1 MVQFFRR
8 LVGVRLLR
16 TAFIFVLSA
25 GLSMVSVEID
35 AKPAAKSKAK
45 VQTKPQ
51 SKQTTKPVS
60 KSVTK
65 SVTKKTSAKT
75 ASNTKSLKGKTVKLG
90 KVAKVAKVAK
100 SAKAKKAARLA
111 ATIPAEPP
119 RVSLGQAIGLH
130 AVNDPADLRSS
141 VALAVDSR
149 TGKTLFEKNSQA
161 VLPIASITKLM
172 TAMVV
177 LDAKQ
182 SMGDPL
188 EISSSD
194 VDLEKNSRS
203 RLRTG
208 SVLNRGELLQLA
220 LMASENRAAN
230 ALSRYYPGGTEAFV
244 TAMNRKAKA
253 IQMEDTQFF
262 DATGLSSR
270 NMSNARDLVQ
280 LVKRAG
286 DYPVIRQYSTASE
299 LTVDTGFRMISFK
312 NTNRLIENPEWQI
325 SLSKTGYIS
334 EAGNCLVMHTRVNEQ
349 PVVMVFL
356 DAVGRYTRFA
366 DASRLRI
373 YLESGDKLVKVQTR
387 QKVSKDGLK
396 PSKA

>member
-1 MVQFFRR
+1 MVQFFCGSPSIRILR
-8 LVGVRLLR
+8 MALVAV
-16 TAFIFVLSA
+16 ILS
-25 GLSMVSVEID
+25 GLSLLSSPSV
-35 AKPAAKSKAK
+35 AKPATKAASKAA
-45 VQTKPQ
+45 VKPAP
-51 SKQTTKPVS
+51 KALS
-60 KSVTK
+60 KSVQKKPQAKAGPSKTRKLAQATK
-65 SVTKKTSAKT
+65 GKSAKY
-75 ASNTKSLKGKTVKLG
+75 ATKNG
-90 KVAKVAKVAK
+90 KVAHT
-100 SAKAKKAARLA
+100 AKARRAARLA
-111 ATIPAEPP
+111 VAVPTEPP

-141 VALAVDSR
+141 VALAVDTR

-182 SMGDPL
+182 PMGDPL
-188 EISSSD
+188 EISSAD

-230 ALSRYYPGGTEAFV
+230 ALGRYYPGGTNAFIA
-244 TAMNRKAKA
+244 AMNSKAKS
-253 IQMEDTQFF
+253 IQMDDTQFF

-280 LVKRAG
+280 LVKKAG
-286 DYPVIRQYSTASE
+286 DYPLIRQYSTASE

-312 NTNRLIENPEWQI
+312 NTNRLIENPDWQI
-325 SLSKTGYIS
+325 TLSKTGYIS

-366 DASRLRI
+366 DASRLRT
-373 YLESGDKLVKVQTR
+373 YLETGDKIVKVQSR
-387 QKVSKDGLK
+387 QKASKDGLK
-396 PSKA
+396 ASKA

>member
-1 MVQFFRR
+1 MVQFVRSLCCFRI
-8 LVGVRLLR
+8 LR
-16 TAFIFVLSA
+16 VALIGALFS
-25 GLSMVSVEID
+25 GLSLLSVHSI
-35 AKPAAKSKAK
+35 AKPVVKSTSKSASKSASKLPSKAVAKAVSKKSAKSAK
-45 VQTKPQ
+45 
-51 SKQTTKPVS
+51 
-60 KSVTK
+60 
-65 SVTKKTSAKT
+65 
-75 ASNTKSLKGKTVKLG
+75 LGKGKSAKLG
-90 KVAKVAKVAK
+90 KVALSK
-100 SAKAKKAARLA
+100 KAKKATKLA
-111 ATIPAEPP
+111 AATSAEPP

-130 AVNDPADLRSS
+130 AVTDPADLKSS

-172 TAMVV
+172 TDMVV

-182 SMGDPL
+182 PMGEPL
-188 EISSSD
+188 EISSAD

-208 SVLNRGELLQLA
+208 SILNRGELLQLA

-230 ALSRYYPGGTEAFV
+230 ALGRYYPGGSDAFIA
-244 TAMNRKAKA
+244 AMNRKAKS

-286 DYPVIRQYSTASE
+286 DYPLIRQYSTASE

-312 NTNRLIENPEWQI
+312 NTNRLIENPDWQI

-366 DASRLRI
+366 DASRLRT
-373 YLESGDKLVKVQTR
+373 YLENGDKLVKAQTR
-387 QKVSKDGLK
+387 QKANKDLLK
-396 PSKA
+396 ASKA

>member
-1 MVQFFRR
+1 MVV
-8 LVGVRLLR
+8 LVRQICRVVVAFALCGSLGVLLPQ
-16 TAFIFVLSA
+16 AQAKVA
-25 GLSMVSVEID
+25 GAAKKAEAKKVPAKKIATKNTGIKQAALK
-35 AKPAAKSKAK
+35 AKPAKKQASKLLSVSKKSQKLAKSIQARRAAK
-45 VQTKPQ
+45 
-51 SKQTTKPVS
+51 
-60 KSVTK
+60 
-65 SVTKKTSAKT
+65 
-75 ASNTKSLKGKTVKLG
+75 
-90 KVAKVAKVAK
+90 
-100 SAKAKKAARLA
+100 LA
-111 ATIPAEPP
+111 ALAASPPEPP

-130 AVNDPADLRSS
+130 AVVDPADLRSS

-149 TGKTLFEKNSQA
+149 TGKTLFEKNAQA

-182 SMGDPL
+182 SMGEPL

-230 ALSRYYPGGTEAFV
+230 ALGRYYPGGTDAFV
-244 TAMNRKAKA
+244 AAMNRKAKS
-253 IQMEDTQFF
+253 IQMEDSQFF

-286 DYPVIRQYSTASE
+286 DYPVIRQFSTASE

-312 NTNRLIENPEWQI
+312 NTNRLIENPDWEI

-334 EAGNCLVMHTRVNEQ
+334 EAGNCLVMHTRVNDQ

-366 DASRLRI
+366 DALRLRT
-373 YLESGDKLVKVQTR
+373 YLEGGDRAGEKLVKTQAR
-387 QKVSKDGLK
+387 AK
-396 PSKA
+396 PTKASKA

>member
-1 MVQFFRR
+1 MLEFLRCSSGLRILRVALIGV
-8 LVGVRLLR
+8 LV
-16 TAFIFVLSA
+16 S
-25 GLSMVSVEID
+25 GLSLLSTHGS
-35 AKPAAKSKAK
+35 AKPATKA
-45 VQTKPQ
+45 
-51 SKQTTKPVS
+51 VS
-60 KSVTK
+60 KSAAKSTNKLTTKAQAKVVSKKASKSVKVGKGKVTK
-65 SVTKKTSAKT
+65 Q
-75 ASNTKSLKGKTVKLG
+75 G
-90 KVAKVAKVAK
+90 KVALSK
-100 SAKAKKAARLA
+100 KAKIAAKLA
-111 ATIPAEPP
+111 AAVPAEPP

-130 AVNDPADLRSS
+130 AVSDPADLRSS

-182 SMGDPL
+182 PMGEPL
-188 EISSSD
+188 EISSAD

-208 SVLNRGELLQLA
+208 SVLNRAELLQLA

-230 ALSRYYPGGTEAFV
+230 ALGRYYPGGSEAFIA
-244 TAMNRKAKA
+244 AMNRKAKS

-286 DYPVIRQYSTASE
+286 DYPLIRQYSTASE

-312 NTNRLIENPEWQI
+312 NTNRLIENPDWQI

-366 DASRLRI
+366 DASRLRT
-373 YLESGDKLVKVQTR
+373 YLENGDKLVKAQTR
-387 QKVSKDGLK
+387 QKANKDLLK
-396 PSKA
+396 ASKA

>member
-1 MVQFFRR
+1 MDHFFRCFSGTR
-8 LVGVRLLR
+8 PLR
-16 TAFIFVLSA
+16 TALLAALFG
-25 GLSMVSVEID
+25 GLSVVPLHSE
-35 AKPAAKSKAK
+35 AKPASKPLVKLTSKKAIKTVAVVKASKTNKPVKVGATQKATKALKGQSARLAKS
-45 VQTKPQ
+45 T
-51 SKQTTKPVS
+51 
-60 KSVTK
+60 
-65 SVTKKTSAKT
+65 
-75 ASNTKSLKGKTVKLG
+75 
-90 KVAKVAKVAK
+90 K
-100 SAKAKKAARLA
+100 SAKAARAARLA
-111 ATIPAEPP
+111 AVAVTTAEPP

-130 AVNDPADLRSS
+130 SVSDPADLRSS

-182 SMGDPL
+182 PMGEPL
-188 EISSSD
+188 EISSAD

-208 SVLNRGELLQLA
+208 SLLSRGELLQLA

-230 ALSRYYPGGTEAFV
+230 ALGRYYPGGTDAFV
-244 TAMNRKAKA
+244 AAMNRKAKS
-253 IQMEDTQFF
+253 IQMDDSQFF

-286 DYPVIRQYSTASE
+286 DYPIIRQFSTASE

-312 NTNRLIENPEWQI
+312 NTNRLIENPDWQI

-334 EAGNCLVMHTRVNEQ
+334 EAGNCLVMHTRVNDQ

-366 DASRLRI
+366 DALRLRN
-373 YLESGDKLVKVQTR
+373 YLEGGDKLVKIQAR
-387 QKVSKDGLK
+387 QKASKDALK
-396 PSKA
+396 ASKA

>member
-1 MVQFFRR
+1 MVQFFRCSPS
-8 LVGVRLLR
+8 LR
-16 TAFIFVLSA
+16 IFRVALIGALFS
-25 GLSMVSVEID
+25 GLSLLSMHSA
-35 AKPAAKSKAK
+35 AKPVAKA
-45 VQTKPQ
+45 
-51 SKQTTKPVS
+51 VS
-60 KSVTK
+60 
-65 SVTKKTSAKT
+65 KT
-75 ASNTKSLKGKTVKLG
+75 ASKSAKVLKSKSAKQG
-90 KVAKVAKVAK
+90 KVALSK
-100 SAKAKKAARLA
+100 KAKRAKNLA
-111 ATIPAEPP
+111 AAVPAEPP

-130 AVNDPADLRSS
+130 AVSDPAELRSS

-182 SMGDPL
+182 SMGEPL
-188 EISSSD
+188 EISSAD

-230 ALSRYYPGGTEAFV
+230 ALGRYYPGGTDAFV
-244 TAMNRKAKA
+244 AAMNRKAKS

-286 DYPVIRQYSTASE
+286 DYPMIRQFSTASE

-312 NTNRLIENPEWQI
+312 NTNRLIENSDWQI

-334 EAGNCLVMHTRVNEQ
+334 EAGNCLVMHTRINEQ

-366 DASRLRI
+366 DASRLRT
-373 YLESGDKLVKVQTR
+373 YLESGEKLVKVQTR
-387 QKVSKDGLK
+387 QKANKDTVK
-396 PSKA
+396 ASKA

>member
-1 MVQFFRR
+1 
-8 LVGVRLLR
+8 
-16 TAFIFVLSA
+16 
-25 GLSMVSVEID
+25 
-35 AKPAAKSKAK
+35 
-45 VQTKPQ
+45 
-51 SKQTTKPVS
+51 
-60 KSVTK
+60 
-65 SVTKKTSAKT
+65 
-75 ASNTKSLKGKTVKLG
+75 
-90 KVAKVAKVAK
+90 
-100 SAKAKKAARLA
+100 
-111 ATIPAEPP
+111 
-119 RVSLGQAIGLH
+119 
-130 AVNDPADLRSS
+130 
-141 VALAVDSR
+141 
-149 TGKTLFEKNSQA
+149 
-161 VLPIASITKLM
+161 M

-177 LDAKQ
+177 LDSKQ
-182 SMGDPL
+182 SMGDAL
-188 EISSSD
+188 EISTDD

-230 ALSRYYPGGTEAFV
+230 ALGRYYPGGTEAFV
-244 TAMNRKAKA
+244 AAMNRKAKA

-286 DYPVIRQYSTASE
+286 DYPLIRQFSTASE

-312 NTNRLIENPEWQI
+312 NTNRLIENPDWQI

-334 EAGNCLVMHTRVNEQ
+334 EAGNCLVMHTRINEQ

-366 DASRLRI
+366 DAGRLRT
-373 YLESGDKLVKVQTR
+373 YLELGNDKLVKAEKLPPRAKATR
-387 QKVSKDGLK
+387 L
-396 PSKA
+396 PKA

>member
-1 MVQFFRR
+1 MVQFLCNSRSLR
-8 LVGVRLLR
+8 ILRVALLG
-16 TAFIFVLSA
+16 AIFS
-25 GLSMVSVEID
+25 GLSLLSLQSA
-35 AKPAAKSKAK
+35 AKPAAKA
-45 VQTKPQ
+45 
-51 SKQTTKPVS
+51 
-60 KSVTK
+60 
-65 SVTKKTSAKT
+65 
-75 ASNTKSLKGKTVKLG
+75 
-90 KVAKVAKVAK
+90 VAK
-100 SAKAKKAARLA
+100 SAAKSSTKVASKKPSKSAKVIKGKSAKQGRVALSKKAKKAARLA
-111 ATIPAEPP
+111 AAVPAEPP

-130 AVNDPADLRSS
+130 AVGDPADLKSS

-182 SMGDPL
+182 ALGEPL
-188 EISSSD
+188 EISSAD

-230 ALSRYYPGGTEAFV
+230 ALGRYYPGGSEAFIA
-244 TAMNRKAKA
+244 AMNRKAKS

-286 DYPVIRQYSTASE
+286 DYPLIRQYSTASE

-312 NTNRLIENPEWQI
+312 NTNRLIENPDWEI

-366 DASRLRI
+366 DASRLRT
-373 YLESGDKLVKVQTR
+373 YLETADKLVKVQTR
-387 QKVSKDGLK
+387 QKANKDALK

>member
-1 MVQFFRR
+1 MVQFFRGSPSVRILR
-8 LVGVRLLR
+8 LALVAVLL
-16 TAFIFVLSA
+16 S
-25 GLSMVSVEID
+25 GLSLLSL
-35 AKPAAKSKAK
+35 PGAAKSASKAASK
-45 VQTKPQ
+45 VAVKPAPKALPKSAQKPQ
-51 SKQTTKPVS
+51 AKAGSSKARKLAQATKG
-60 KSVTK
+60 K
-65 SVTKKTSAKT
+65 SAKY
-75 ASNTKSLKGKTVKLG
+75 ATKNG
-90 KVAKVAKVAK
+90 KVALT
-100 SAKAKKAARLA
+100 AKARRAARLA
-111 ATIPAEPP
+111 AVVPAEPP

-141 VALAVDSR
+141 VALAVDTR

-182 SMGDPL
+182 PMGDPL
-188 EISSSD
+188 EISSAD

-230 ALSRYYPGGTEAFV
+230 ALGRYYPGGTNAFIA
-244 TAMNRKAKA
+244 AMNNKAKS
-253 IQMEDTQFF
+253 IQMDDTQFF

-280 LVKRAG
+280 LVKKAG
-286 DYPVIRQYSTASE
+286 DYPLIRQYSTASE

-312 NTNRLIENPEWQI
+312 NTNRLIENPDWQI
-325 SLSKTGYIS
+325 TLSKTGYIS
-334 EAGNCLVMHTRVNEQ
+334 EAGNCLVMHTRINEQ

-366 DASRLRI
+366 DASRLRT
-373 YLESGDKLVKVQTR
+373 YLETGDKIVKVQNR
-387 QKVSKDGLK
+387 QKASKDGVK
-396 PSKA
+396 ASKA

>member
-1 MVQFFRR
+1 MGQFVRSLSCFRI
-8 LVGVRLLR
+8 LR
-16 TAFIFVLSA
+16 VALIGALFS
-25 GLSMVSVEID
+25 GLSLLSLHSI
-35 AKPAAKSKAK
+35 AKPLVKTTSKSASKVPSKAVTKAVSKKSAKSAK
-45 VQTKPQ
+45 L
-51 SKQTTKPVS
+51 S
-60 KSVTK
+60 
-65 SVTKKTSAKT
+65 
-75 ASNTKSLKGKTVKLG
+75 KGKSAKLG
-90 KVAKVAKVAK
+90 KVALSK
-100 SAKAKKAARLA
+100 KAKKATKLA
-111 ATIPAEPP
+111 AATPAEPP

-130 AVNDPADLRSS
+130 AVTDPAELKSS

-182 SMGDPL
+182 PMGEPL
-188 EISSSD
+188 EISSAD

-208 SVLNRGELLQLA
+208 SILNRGELLQLA

-230 ALSRYYPGGTEAFV
+230 ALGRYYPGGSEAFIA
-244 TAMNRKAKA
+244 AMNRKAKS

-286 DYPVIRQYSTASE
+286 DYPLIRQYSTASE

-312 NTNRLIENPEWQI
+312 NTNRLIENPDWQI

-366 DASRLRI
+366 DASRLRT
-373 YLESGDKLVKVQTR
+373 YLENGDKLVKAQTR
-387 QKVSKDGLK
+387 QKANKDLLK
-396 PSKA
+396 ASKA

>member
-1 MVQFFRR
+1 MVQFVRSLSCFR
-8 LVGVRLLR
+8 VLR
-16 TAFIFVLSA
+16 VALIGALFS
-25 GLSMVSVEID
+25 GLSLLSLHSI
-35 AKPAAKSKAK
+35 AKPAVKTTSKAASKSASKLPSKAAAKAVSKKSAKSAK
-45 VQTKPQ
+45 
-51 SKQTTKPVS
+51 
-60 KSVTK
+60 
-65 SVTKKTSAKT
+65 
-75 ASNTKSLKGKTVKLG
+75 LGKGKSAKLG
-90 KVAKVAKVAK
+90 KVALSK
-100 SAKAKKAARLA
+100 KAKKATKLA
-111 ATIPAEPP
+111 AATPAEPP

-130 AVNDPADLRSS
+130 AVTDPAELKSS

-182 SMGDPL
+182 PMGEPL
-188 EISSSD
+188 EISSAD

-230 ALSRYYPGGTEAFV
+230 ALGRYYPGGSEAFIA
-244 TAMNRKAKA
+244 AMNRKAKS

-286 DYPVIRQYSTASE
+286 DYPLIRQYSTASE

-312 NTNRLIENPEWQI
+312 NTNRLIENPDWQI

-366 DASRLRI
+366 DASRLRT
-373 YLESGDKLVKVQTR
+373 YLENGDKLVKAQTR
-387 QKVSKDGLK
+387 QKANKDLLK
-396 PSKA
+396 ASKA

>member
-1 MVQFFRR
+1 MGVCLYMDHFFRCFSGIR
-8 LVGVRLLR
+8 CSRMALMAV
-16 TAFIFVLSA
+16 FLSC
-25 GLSMVSVEID
+25 LSVVSLHSE
-35 AKPAAKSKAK
+35 AKPASKTPSKVISKKTPKSA
-45 VQTKPQ
+45 
-51 SKQTTKPVS
+51 PVVKG
-60 KSVTK
+60 KSAQLARGTK
-65 SVTKKTSAKT
+65 S
-75 ASNTKSLKGKTVKLG
+75 TKSTKS
-90 KVAKVAKVAK
+90 AKVAKA
-100 SAKAKKAARLA
+100 ARAARLA
-111 ATIPAEPP
+111 AAAVTPAEPP

-130 AVNDPADLRSS
+130 AVSDAAELRSS
-141 VALAVDSR
+141 VALVVDSR
-149 TGKTLFEKNSQA
+149 TGKTLFEKNAQA

-182 SMGDPL
+182 PMGEPL
-188 EISSSD
+188 EISSAD

-230 ALSRYYPGGTEAFV
+230 ALGRYYPGGTDAFV
-244 TAMNRKAKA
+244 AAMNRKAKA
-253 IQMEDTQFF
+253 IQMEDSQFF

-286 DYPVIRQYSTASE
+286 DYPVIRQFSTASE

-312 NTNRLIENPEWQI
+312 NTNRLIENPDWQI

-334 EAGNCLVMHTRVNEQ
+334 EAGNCLVMHTRVNDQ

-366 DASRLRI
+366 DALRLRN
-373 YLESGDKLVKVQTR
+373 YLEGGDKLVKVQAR
-387 QKVSKDGLK
+387 QKASKDALRA
-396 PSKA
+396 SKA

>member
-1 MVQFFRR
+1 MVQFLRCSSR
-8 LVGVRLLR
+8 LRFLR
-16 TAFIFVLSA
+16 VALIGALFS
-25 GLSMVSVEID
+25 GLSLLSMHSI
-35 AKPAAKSKAK
+35 AKPSTKAASKSTTKLVIKPATKFASKLVTKSKAK
-45 VQTKPQ
+45 VA
-51 SKQTTKPVS
+51 SKKDAAKGGKIV
-60 KSVTK
+60 KGK
-65 SVTKKTSAKT
+65 SAKT
-75 ASNTKSLKGKTVKLG
+75 N
-90 KVAKVAKVAK
+90 KVALSKK
-100 SAKAKKAARLA
+100 SKKAAMLA
-111 ATIPAEPP
+111 ASVPAEPP

-130 AVNDPADLRSS
+130 AVSDPADLRSS

-182 SMGDPL
+182 PMGEPL
-188 EISSSD
+188 EISSAD

-230 ALSRYYPGGTEAFV
+230 ALGRYYPGGSEAFIA
-244 TAMNRKAKA
+244 AMNRKAKS

-286 DYPVIRQYSTASE
+286 DYPLIRQFSTASE

-312 NTNRLIENPEWQI
+312 NTNRLIENPDWQI

-366 DASRLRI
+366 DASRLRT
-373 YLESGDKLVKVQTR
+373 YLETGDKLVKVQTR
-387 QKVSKDGLK
+387 QKALKDSLK
-396 PSKA
+396 ASKA

>member
-1 MVQFFRR
+1 MVQFLCSSRR
-8 LVGVRLLR
+8 LSLFRVVLLG
-16 TAFIFVLSA
+16 AIFG
-25 GLSMVSVEID
+25 GLSLLATHSG
-35 AKPAAKSKAK
+35 AKPVVKSASKAVSQSAAKSF
-45 VQTKPQ
+45 TKSASNNP
-51 SKQTTKPVS
+51 S
-60 KSVTK
+60 KS
-65 SVTKKTSAKT
+65 
-75 ASNTKSLKGKTVKLG
+75 
-90 KVAKVAKVAK
+90 AKVAKGK
-100 SAKAKKAARLA
+100 SAKQGKVALNKKATKSARLA
-111 ATIPAEPP
+111 AAGPAEPP

-130 AVNDPADLRSS
+130 AVSDPADLKSS

-149 TGKTLFEKNSQA
+149 TGKILFEKNSQA

-177 LDAKQ
+177 LDGKQ
-182 SMGDPL
+182 ALGEPL
-188 EISSSD
+188 EISSAD

-230 ALSRYYPGGTEAFV
+230 ALGRYYPGGSEAFIA
-244 TAMNRKAKA
+244 AMNLKAKS

-286 DYPVIRQYSTASE
+286 DYPLIRQYSTASE

-312 NTNRLIENPEWQI
+312 NTNRLIENPDWQI

-366 DASRLRI
+366 DASRLRA
-373 YLESGDKLVKVQTR
+373 YLETGDKLVKVQTR
-387 QKVSKDGLK
+387 QKANKELLK

>member
-1 MVQFFRR
+1 MGVCLNIVQFFRCSSGLR
-8 LVGVRLLR
+8 ILRVALTGVLFS
-16 TAFIFVLSA
+16 ALS
-25 GLSMVSVEID
+25 LSSMHIE
-35 AKPAAKSKAK
+35 AKP
-45 VQTKPQ
+45 
-51 SKQTTKPVS
+51 TTKVVSKTSAKVS
-60 KSVTK
+60 KSVK
-65 SVTKKTSAKT
+65 SRPV
-75 ASNTKSLKGKTVKLG
+75 KSG
-90 KVAKVAKVAK
+90 KVVLSK
-100 SAKAKKAARLA
+100 KAKKAAKRFA
-111 ATIPAEPP
+111 AVPAEPP

-130 AVNDPADLRSS
+130 AVSDPAELKSS

-182 SMGDPL
+182 PMGDPL
-188 EISSSD
+188 EISSAD

-230 ALSRYYPGGTEAFV
+230 ALGRYYPGGSEAFIA
-244 TAMNRKAKA
+244 AMNRKAKS

-286 DYPVIRQYSTASE
+286 DYPLIRQYSTASE

-312 NTNRLIENPEWQI
+312 NTNRLIENPDWEI
-325 SLSKTGYIS
+325 TLSKTGYIS

-356 DAVGRYTRFA
+356 DAVGRHTRFA
-366 DASRLRI
+366 DASRLRT
-373 YLESGDKLVKVQTR
+373 YLETGDKLVKVQTR
-387 QKVSKDGLK
+387 QKAGKD
-396 PSKA
+396 PVKAPKA